1 MVLLSQKNP
10 PYFCENS
17 GKICSCCPCI
27 LQHLRMQHGAF
38 GNLGTLCVGT
48 HAKQALPIQWSA
60 VALNSSASAHLMGY
74 KPMLWKIFGMS
85 SQPSC
90 SQCLEYDTKGQVC
103 TSGEMIWLCTAVIVC
118 NDGQLQCNYL
128 AAWVFFITFIADLWS
143 LCPLSQVVPF
153 HLHPRLAFS
162 HLLSCPV
169 LIILHQ
175 LAARCHC

>member
-1 MVLLSQKNP
+1 MCLHFATSGHAAWVLSAFGCCVWCPRRTGCFWSRGGQLLSFTQRL
-10 PYFCENS
+10 FTWWVTSWCCEE
-17 GKICSCCPCI
+17 
-27 LQHLRMQHGAF
+27 
-38 GNLGTLCVGT
+38 
-48 HAKQALPIQWSA
+48 
-60 VALNSSASAHLMGY
+60 
-74 KPMLWKIFGMS
+74 IFGMS
-85 SQPSC
+85 PQHSC

-103 TSGEMIWLCTAVIVC
+103 TRIEIVWLCTAAIVC
-118 NDGQLQCNYL
+118 NDGHLQCNYL
-128 AAWVFFITFIADLWS
+128 TVWIFFITFITDLWS